1 MGFMHIKTLKRS
13 TVTILILHTKV
24 LRLNNISKVTDL
36 VSSREVDKAHYFTF
50 YTASPRRV
58 GGRQIGVVFMLLYTS
73 KADKHGWYSTNVW
86 YA

>member
-36 VSSREVDKAHYFTF
+36 VSSREEGLAGPNFSRIKGSEYLCD
-50 YTASPRRV
+50 
-58 GGRQIGVVFMLLYTS
+58 L
-73 KADKHGWYSTNVW
+73 
-86 YA
+86 